1 MIVQPEKICVEIQ
14 TSLIR
19 SGLFAGTETDLGN
32 RWRISPEPYFLS
44 SEDTEFFHQLG
55 PKLLKFYSAWNKL
68 YLESVKG
75 TGPKW
80 FAQYLDAGKP
90 QELIEFGRMKRFRQ
104 TLPTILRPDV
114 IVTEGGFAVTELD
127 SVPGGF
133 GLTAE
138 LMSLY
143 KDPAWQIIG
152 DSEFGIPSMF
162 YKMAESLSKEEKPC
176 IAIVVSDEAQ
186 DYRSEMAWLA
196 ALLKQKGF
204 PVYTVHP
211 KEVQFRE
218 EGLFIQDEGKWLRV
232 DVLYRFFELFDL
244 KNIPKS
250 ELMMYAAKKGQVV
263 TTPPYKTCLEE
274 KLSFALFHH
283 PALKADWKK
292 ALGSETFDTLSHLIP
307 ETWAI
312 DSRPMPPYG
321 VIPGLEIRGA
331 PVQDWQELMGLTQ
344 KEREMVIKPSGF
356 SPESWGSRGVV
367 VGHDVSGE
375 VWKETLV
382 KGLQQFPHQT
392 SILQKFYK
400 GKRVPVSYLD
410 QKSGQVKTMQ
420 SRARLT
426 PYYFVVE
433 NTIHLAGILATLCP
447 QDKKKIHGMADAVM
461 MPCAIKNP
469 R

>member
-1 MIVQPEKICVEIQ
+1 MIAQPENICVEIQ
-14 TSLIR
+14 ASLTR
-19 SGLFAGTETDLGN
+19 SGLFTDTESGN
-32 RWRISPEPYFLS
+32 SWRISPEPYFLS
-44 SEDTEFFHQLG
+44 PENVEFFHQLG
-55 PKLLKFYSAWNKL
+55 PKLLNFYSAWNKL

-75 TGPKW
+75 TGPEW
-80 FAQYLDAGKP
+80 VAQYLDAGKP

-104 TLPTILRPDV
+104 SLPSILRPDV
-114 IVTEGGFAVTELD
+114 IVTEDGFAVTELD

-152 DSEFGIPSMF
+152 DSEGGIASMF
-162 YKMAESLSKEEKPC
+162 YKMAESLSKDKNPC

-186 DYRSEMAWLA
+186 DYRSEMEWLA
-196 ALLKQKGF
+196 NLLKNNSL

-218 EGLFIQDEGKWLRV
+218 EGLFIQYEKKWLRV

-250 ELMMYAAKKGQVV
+250 ELMMYAAKKGKVV
-263 TTPPYKTCLEE
+263 TTPPYKTSLEE
-274 KLSFALFHH
+274 KLSFALFKH
-283 PALKADWKK
+283 PSLKADWEK
-292 ALGSETFDTLSHLIP
+292 ALGSETFNTLSHLIP
-307 ETWAI
+307 ETWVL

-321 VIPGLEIRGA
+321 VIPGLDIKGA
-331 PVQDWQELMGLTQ
+331 PVQNWQELMGLTQ

-367 VGHDVSGE
+367 IGHDVSGE
-375 VWKETLV
+375 VWQETLE
-382 KGLQQFPHQT
+382 KGLQQFPDQT

-410 QKSGQVKTMQ
+410 PKTGQIETMQ
-420 SRARLT
+420 SRVRLT

-433 NTIHLAGILATLCP
+433 NTTHLSGILATLCP
-447 QDKKKIHGMADAVM
+447 QNKKKIHGMVDAVM
-461 MPCAIKNP
+461 MPCAI
-469 R
+469 RE

>member
-1 MIVQPEKICVEIQ
+1 MIAQPENNCIEIQ
-14 TSLIR
+14 ASLTR
-19 SGLFAGTETDLGN
+19 SGLFSEGSSDLGN
-32 RWRISPEPYFLS
+32 SWRISPEPYFLS

-55 PKLLKFYSAWNKL
+55 PHLLKFYTAWNDL

-75 TGPKW
+75 KCPKW

-90 QELIEFGRMKRFRQ
+90 NDLIEFGRMKRFRR
-104 TLPTILRPDV
+104 TLPSIIRPDV
-114 IVTEGGFAVTELD
+114 IVTEDGFAVTELD

-143 KDPAWQIIG
+143 KDPSWQIIG
-152 DSEFGIPSMF
+152 DSEGGIPTLF
-162 YKMAESLSKEEKPC
+162 YKMAESLAKQENPC
-176 IAIVVSDEAQ
+176 VAIVVSDEAG
-186 DYRSEMAWLA
+186 DYRSEMEWLA
-196 ALLKQKGF
+196 TLLSKKGL

-218 EGLFIQDEGKWLRV
+218 EGLFIQDKREWLRI
-232 DVLYRFFELFDL
+232 DILYRFFELFDL

-250 ELMMYAAKKGQVV
+250 DLLMYAAKKGQVV
-263 TTPPYKTCLEE
+263 TSPPYKASLEE

-283 PALKADWKK
+283 PSLKPDWEN
-292 ALGSETFDTLSHLIP
+292 ALGSETFNTLSHLIP
-307 ETWAI
+307 ETWI
-312 DSRPMPPYG
+312 LDSQPLPPFG
-321 VIPGLEIRGA
+321 VIPGLAVKGT

-356 SPESWGSRGVV
+356 SPDSWGSRGVV

-375 VWKETLV
+375 VWQETLT
-382 KGLQQFPHQT
+382 KGLQKFPDQT

-410 QKSGQVKTMQ
+410 RKSGQIETIQ
-420 SRARLT
+420 SRVRLT
-426 PYYFVVE
+426 PYYFVE
-433 NTIHLAGILATLCP
+433 KNTTHLAGILATLCP
-447 QDKKKIHGMADAVM
+447 QNKKKIHGMTDAVM
-461 MPCAIKNP
+461 VPCALKY
-469 R
+469 